1 MTNFTNFSERI
12 KQLIDFKG
20 ISINKF
26 STKLGTSNSYWNKV
40 IKDNTIVGVDKVE
53 NILRTFPD
61 VNSEWLLTGK
71 GEMLKSN
78 NHVVNEPQSSYG
90 MSYNNLVPLLPIEA
104 VAGFGVGDWTIHETD
119 VQEKYLVPDFN
130 GIDFMIKV
138 KGSSM
143 YPKYNS
149 GDIVACR
156 KINWQSFIQWNK
168 PHVIST
174 KEQGIIVKRINKSS
188 EQNFFTLVSDNQAY
202 PPFDIPQEE
211 ITGIALIIG
220 VIRLE

>member
-1 MTNFTNFSERI
+1 MSVKERLKIFI
-12 KQLIDFKG
+12 KCLGISVLTFEKSIGVSNGYVNSISKG
-20 ISINKF
+20 IGKDILNSILEKY
-26 STKLGTSNSYWNKV
+26 SNL
-40 IKDNTIVGVDKVE
+40 
-53 NILRTFPD
+53 NI
-61 VNSEWLLTGK
+61 EWLLTGK
-71 GEMLKSN
+71 GEMLKSKK
-78 NHVVNEPQSSYG
+78 HIVEEPIGSYG
-90 MSYNNLVPLLPIEA
+90 NNIKNLVPLLPIEA
-104 VAGFGVGDWTIHETD
+104 IAGFGVGDWTVHESD
-119 VQEKYLVPDFN
+119 IQEKYLVPDFN

-156 KINWQSFIQWNK
+156 KINWKSFIQWNK

>member
-1 MTNFTNFSERI
+1 MREISII
-12 KQLIDFKG
+12 KQNILQYLDYKGVSKYEFYQKTGVSNGVLSQKSG
-20 ISINKF
+20 ISE
-26 STKLGTSNSYWNKV
+26 
-40 IKDNTIVGVDKVE
+40 D
-53 NILRTFPD
+53 NILRFLSYYKE
-61 VNSEWLLTGK
+61 VNPEWLLTGK
-71 GEMLKSN
+71 GEMLKSKKHIVEEPRGVYGN
-78 NHVVNEPQSSYG
+78 N
-90 MSYNNLVPLLPIEA
+90 MKNLVPLLPIEA
-104 VAGFGVGDWTIHETD
+104 IAGFGVGDWTIHETD

-156 KINWQSFIQWNK
+156 KINWKSFIQWNK

>member
-1 MTNFTNFSERI
+1 MREISII
-12 KQLIDFKG
+12 KQNILQYLDYKGVSKYEFYQKTGVSNGVLSQKSG
-20 ISINKF
+20 ISE
-26 STKLGTSNSYWNKV
+26 
-40 IKDNTIVGVDKVE
+40 D
-53 NILRTFPD
+53 NILRFLSYYKE
-61 VNSEWLLTGK
+61 VNPEWLLTGK
-71 GEMLKSN
+71 GEMLKSKK
-78 NHVVNEPQSSYG
+78 HIVEEPIGSYG
-90 MSYNNLVPLLPIEA
+90 NNIKNLVPLLPIEA
-104 VAGFGVGDWTIHETD
+104 IAGFGVGDWTVHESD
-119 VQEKYLVPDFN
+119 IQEKYLVPDFN

-168 PHVIST
+168 PHVIAT
-174 KEQGIIVKRINKSS
+174 KEQGIIIKRINVSK
-188 EQNFFTLVSDNQAY
+188 EDNFYTLVSDNQAY
-202 PPFDIPQEE
+202 PPFDIPKEE